1 VTEKGIIVNM
11 SGAGV
16 VETAHILTVRLIE
29 MGRNVEHFDAVTV
42 ARFRTMKAASFA
54 CELLAR
60 NGVVVIV
67 THPKMKPDAPCLT
80 VEVDAND
87 TPDFAADKVLDE
99 LAAAGAI
106 AVQPSDYSPE
116 EEERIRK
123 RLSDLGYVE

>member
-1 VTEKGIIVNM
+1 
-11 SGAGV
+11 
-16 VETAHILTVRLIE
+16 
-29 MGRNVEHFDAVTV
+29 
-42 ARFRTMKAASFA
+42 
-54 CELLAR
+54 
-60 NGVVVIV
+60 VVIV